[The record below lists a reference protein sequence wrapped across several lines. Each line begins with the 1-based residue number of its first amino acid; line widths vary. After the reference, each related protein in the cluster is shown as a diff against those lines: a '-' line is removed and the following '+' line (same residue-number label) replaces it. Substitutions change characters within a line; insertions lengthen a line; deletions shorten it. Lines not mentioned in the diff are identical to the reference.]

1 MSVRFMQRRGNA
13 WRYRRKVPAELR
25 ERLGKGEIVIPLGS
39 SEAEALRRYP
49 TAHSAAE
56 RMLAEAS
63 RPRRRPLAPT
73 ALSLHREAA
82 ARLEGLGFDRD
93 WDGWETAEDDEG
105 LARDVTAGAIA
116 SKYLLDD
123 DGHPINVSTEDAATL
138 RALMLG
144 TRNTPPKVT
153 LEDAK
158 RAYLEHKVKDGEKW
172 RKQVERIFGLVAEV
186 VRLDTP
192 VLDLRRRDARAIVE
206 KFLDDGRKAASAQRY
221 LNTLRAALLIGVRE
235 LEVKGY
241 EDPFDKLPV
250 EERGNGAVHR
260 NQARDAYTE
269 AEVRAVEA
277 HLTTH
282 ASPDLILIWR
292 LVKGTG
298 CRLAEIT
305 GLRRVDVRLDHA
317 TPHLSVEWHE
327 GRRIKTNASVRVV
340 PLLGDALITAREAVE
355 RAGDGAVLFPTY
367 CREGGADAASAA
379 LTKHFRRVVKRP
391 KVTVAH
397 SLRHRMGSLLDLA
410 KVSDRERN
418 LVMGHTRSEA
428 SEGYGG
434 EADRLEVAKRILT
447 GAIAQVAT
455 RP

>member
-1 MSVRFMQRRGNA
+1 MTVRFMQRRGNA
-13 WRYRRKVPAELR
+13 WRYRRKVPAGLR
-25 ERLGKGEIVIPLGS
+25 ERLGKGELVVPLGS

-49 TAHSAAE
+49 AAHAAAE
-56 RMLAEAS
+56 RLLADAS
-63 RPRRRPLAPT
+63 RPRRKPLAST
-73 ALSLHREAA
+73 ALDLHRDASGQLDRWGVDSEWSGWGEPDDA
-82 ARLEGLGFDRD
+82 EGVTR
-93 WDGWETAEDDEG
+93 EVIAEG
-105 LARDVTAGAIA
+105 IA
-116 SKYLLDD
+116 SKYPLDD
-123 DGHPINVSTEDAATL
+123 DGHPAGVTERDAATL

-144 TRNTPPKVT
+144 TRDLPPKAT

-158 RAYLEHKVKDGEKW
+158 REYLERKVKDNEKW
-172 RKQVERIFGLVAEV
+172 RKQVDRIFGLVAEV
-186 VRLDTP
+186 VKLDTP
-192 VLDLRRRDARAIVE
+192 LLYLRRRDARAIVE
-206 KFLDDGRKAASAQRY
+206 KLLADGRKPASAQRY

-250 EERGNGAVHR
+250 EERGNGAAHR

-277 HLTTH
+277 HLAAH
-282 ASPDLILIWR
+282 AGADLALIWQ

-305 GLRRVDVRLDHA
+305 GLRRVDVRLDHG

-340 PLLGDALITAREAVE
+340 PLLGDALAAAREAVE
-355 RAGDGAVLFPTY
+355 RAGDGVLFPAY

-379 LTKHFRRVVKRP
+379 LTKHFRKVVKRP

-410 KVSDRERN
+410 GVGDRERN

-447 GAIAQVAT
+447 AALAEVAK